1 MFSDGLRS
9 YSVPL
14 SHVSL
19 GLRGGR
25 FQPGG
30 SLLLLRWVNAVIGD
44 IDADLLWLLSAVRQL
59 PCYTRRH
66 ADAIILMDRRHT
78 AVYVRPV
85 LVCFT
90 ALATPRPPDFF
101 SNVPSGAPRISFR
114 GHAGFRYV
122 DNYSSV
128 KGNGSQCSITERRVP
143 ELIPVLGSQ
152 PAGDVNHKPDGRLP
166 LFSARPAVT
175 PATFK
180 RVLPISLLGEQEHSG
195 CEQFAKDC
203 YPTASRLRFEPGP
216 FCA

>member
-1 MFSDGLRS
+1 MVAVCRAPITLL
-9 YSVPL
+9 YSPARRCYY
-14 SHVSL
+14 SH
-19 GLRGGR
+19 G
-25 FQPGG
+25 PTTHG
-30 SLLLLRWVNAVIGD
+30 SLRAAGIG
-44 IDADLLWLLSAVRQL
+44 LFHSFGH
-59 PCYTRRH
+59 PK
-66 ADAIILMDRRHT
+66 
-78 AVYVRPV
+78 
-85 LVCFT
+85 
-90 ALATPRPPDFF
+90 TPRFF

>member
-1 MFSDGLRS
+1 MPIYYGCC
-9 YSVPL
+9 
-14 SHVSL
+14 
-19 GLRGGR
+19 
-25 FQPGG
+25 
-30 SLLLLRWVNAVIGD
+30 
-44 IDADLLWLLSAVRQL
+44 L
-59 PCYTRRH
+59 PCANYLVILAGTQMLLFSWTDDTRQSTCGRYWFVSQLWVPQ
-66 ADAIILMDRRHT
+66 D
-78 AVYVRPV
+78 
-85 LVCFT
+85 
-90 ALATPRPPDFF
+90 PPDFF

-128 KGNGSQCSITERRVP
+128 KGNGSPCSITERRVP

>member
-1 MFSDGLRS
+1 MQIYYGCCLPCANYLVILAGTQMLLFSWTD
-9 YSVPL
+9 
-14 SHVSL
+14 
-19 GLRGGR
+19 
-25 FQPGG
+25 G
-30 SLLLLRWVNAVIGD
+30 SLHAAGIG
-44 IDADLLWLLSAVRQL
+44 LFHSFGL
-59 PCYTRRH
+59 PK
-66 ADAIILMDRRHT
+66 
-78 AVYVRPV
+78 
-85 LVCFT
+85 
-90 ALATPRPPDFF
+90 TPQIFL
-101 SNVPSGAPRISFR
+101 NVPSGAPRISFR

-128 KGNGSQCSITERRVP
+128 KGNGSPCSIIERRVP